1 MSNENPDLSHAAP
14 DDPGAGDAV
23 PATKEMTR
31 REAVQLMS
39 VLPIAAALGLSKV
52 DHEKAWRFV
61 EDSRA
66 LAAEGVTVAPKFF
79 TPAEFRT
86 VQVLSDM
93 IIPRDDRSGS
103 ATDAGV
109 PEFMDF
115 IMIDKPENQK
125 WMRAG
130 LAWIDAQSTTRFSKS
145 FADAGVAQREE
156 ILNDIAWP
164 ARAPATVSTGVSFF
178 NGFRDLTSS
187 GFWTSKMGI
196 KDLRYIG
203 NTFNPNWN
211 GCPPEALAKLGVTY
225 AKFDP
230 RNIRLTPR

>member
-1 MSNENPDLSHAAP
+1 MSSDNETPVGSPPSPAVDDAFPAP
-14 DDPGAGDAV
+14 
-23 PATKEMTR
+23 KEMSR

-39 VLPIAAALGLSKV
+39 VLPMAAALSFSRA
-52 DHEKAWRFV
+52 DHDRAWSFV
-61 EDSRA
+61 EERV
-66 LAAEGVTVAPKFF
+66 AEGRAFAPRFF

-86 VQVLSDM
+86 VGILSDM
-93 IIPRDDRSGS
+93 IIPRDERSGS

-109 PEFMDF
+109 PAFIDFMMMDR
-115 IMIDKPENQK
+115 PGNQG

-130 LAWIDAQSTTRFSKS
+130 LAWVDAQSTTRFGKP
-145 FADAGVAQREE
+145 FAGASAAQREQ

-164 ARAPATVSTGVSFF
+164 ARAPAALADGVQFF

-187 GFWTSKMGI
+187 GFWTSQMGI

-225 AKFDP
+225 DKFDP
-230 RNIRLTPR
+230 RKQRLTPS

>member
-1 MSNENPDLSHAAP
+1 MSNENADLIPAAP
-14 DDPGAGDAV
+14 DSETDDGV
-23 PATKEMTR
+23 PATKEMSR

-61 EDSRA
+61 EETRD

-86 VQVLSDM
+86 VRVLSDM

-130 LAWIDAQSTTRFSKS
+130 LTWIDAQSTTRFGKS
-145 FADAGVAQREE
+145 FADAGVAQREQ
-156 ILNDIAWP
+156 ILNDVAWP
-164 ARAPATVSTGVSFF
+164 ARAPATVSDGVSFF
-178 NGFRDLTSS
+178 NRFRDLTSS

-196 KDLRYIG
+196 KDLRYLG

-230 RNIRLTPR
+230 RNIRLTPQ